1 MALQLLPRNSSLKIV
16 VITDGMIAAPD
27 INALDNLLAQLRKDT
42 IALSFI
48 KLSSV
53 YHPQS
58 SLARIPYEEL
68 MEYMALSTYGAYL
81 PKVIESDVRQYVY
94 IMNIYHEAFLCWGFK
109 KALQGRVNT
118 VFWF

>member
-1 MALQLLPRNSSLKIV
+1 M
-16 VITDGMIAAPD
+16 
-27 INALDNLLAQLRKDT
+27 
-42 IALSFI
+42 
-48 KLSSV
+48 
-53 YHPQS
+53 
-58 SLARIPYEEL
+58 ARIPYEEL

-109 KALQGRVNT
+109 KALQGRVNS

>member
-1 MALQLLPRNSSLKIV
+1 M
-16 VITDGMIAAPD
+16 
-27 INALDNLLAQLRKDT
+27 
-42 IALSFI
+42 SFI

-109 KALQGRVNT
+109 KALQGKVQRILSICQNYRIVCNILEKLFM
-118 VFWF
+118 VKNRSLCALRMLLLMIG